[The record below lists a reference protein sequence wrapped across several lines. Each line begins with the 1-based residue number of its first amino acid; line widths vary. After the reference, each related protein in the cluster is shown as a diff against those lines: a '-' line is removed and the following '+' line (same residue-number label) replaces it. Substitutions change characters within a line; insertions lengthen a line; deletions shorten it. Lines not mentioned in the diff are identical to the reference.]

1 MEKHEEVRLSDNCK
15 KLVDIV
21 KSAGEIEEKT
31 LIRQLKQEWD
41 AFLENE
47 EARKANEEKKLAFQ
61 KRMKLH
67 RRSLGLIRKPKDPKF
82 TPVREYTP
90 EEIPVPCTS
99 EFQEIAREAFLKG
112 ILKTKKVGNEKI
124 IYYTGISR

>member
-15 KLVDIV
+15 KLVNFV

-41 AFLENE
+41 AYLENE
-47 EARKANEEKKLAFQ
+47 EARKVNEEKKLAFQ

-67 RRSLGLIRKPKDPKF
+67 RRSLGIIRKPNDPKF
-82 TPVREYTP
+82 IPIREYSP
-90 EEIPVPCTS
+90 DEIPVPCTD
-99 EFQEIAREAFLKG
+99 EFQSIAGEAFLKG
-112 ILKTKKVGNEKI
+112 VLRFKKVGNSNF
-124 IYYTGISR
+124 IYYTGKLI